1 MNAPDD
7 ETQEPTPPDFGDA
20 SDLRATLRPGSRFD
34 LHLHTTSSDGKF
46 DPEEVITRC
55 ARGGLDVIALTDHD
69 FATAIP
75 AGPRRIAGRDIH
87 VLAGAEISGVHD
99 GTEYH
104 LLVYFP
110 GPLPL
115 SFRAFC
121 RRQCLE
127 RAVRYDRAMQ
137 ALGID
142 GPGPDPQALAGGRAL
157 TRLHLAHALVEAGVV
172 RDRAQAFTEYLGD
185 AHATVPRLTLPFTE
199 AIRIAREA
207 GGFTSWAHP
216 PIEAVES
223 YIETF
228 VAAGLQGLEGV
239 RPMLT
244 SRDRRSYRRIA
255 RQHGLFLTGGSDW
268 HGWRGS
274 DVGLFRVHAVEIRDF
289 VDALLAA

>member
-127 RAVRYDRAMQ
+127 RAVRYEDNQRSSGLRSVRSGCVAIAGHAGERGVQLRAVS
-137 ALGID
+137 
-142 GPGPDPQALAGGRAL
+142 GG
-157 TRLHLAHALVEAGVV
+157 
-172 RDRAQAFTEYLGD
+172 
-185 AHATVPRLTLPFTE
+185 
-199 AIRIAREA
+199 ARSA
-207 GGFTSWAHP
+207 
-216 PIEAVES
+216 
-223 YIETF
+223 
-228 VAAGLQGLEGV
+228 
-239 RPMLT
+239 
-244 SRDRRSYRRIA
+244 SR
-255 RQHGLFLTGGSDW
+255 W
-268 HGWRGS
+268 
-274 DVGLFRVHAVEIRDF
+274 
-289 VDALLAA
+289 